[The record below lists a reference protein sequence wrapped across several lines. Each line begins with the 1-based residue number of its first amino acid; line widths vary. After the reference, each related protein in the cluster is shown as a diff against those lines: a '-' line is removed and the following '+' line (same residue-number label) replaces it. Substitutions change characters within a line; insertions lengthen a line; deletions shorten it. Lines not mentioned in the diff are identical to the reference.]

1 MGRLLKNPP
10 MVGNAT
16 SAQSALL
23 PGGPTSGRPDVTDA
37 GQMRYSV
44 TNVGLEYWDGTAWR
58 TLPHTGL
65 APITKDSFVG
75 DAVETD
81 FTMTIAVTTATDVLV
96 FVGGV
101 FQNPA
106 VSFTVSGSTTIVF
119 TSPPP
124 ASEVIVVMHG
134 YNEII

>member
-1 MGRLLKNPP
+1 MT
-10 MVGNAT
+10 GNAT
-16 SAQSALL
+16 SAESALL
-23 PGGPTSGRPDVTDA
+23 PGGATSGRPDVTDE
-37 GQMRYSV
+37 GQMRYST
-44 TNVGLEYWDGTAWR
+44 TNTGLEYWDGTAWR

-65 APITKDSFVG
+65 VSITKDSFTG

-81 FTMTIAVTTATDVLV
+81 FTMSIAVTTATDILV

-101 FQNPA
+101 FQDPA

-124 ASEVIVVMHG
+124 DLEAIVVMHG
-134 YNEII
+134 YNEIV